1 SCRAPPGATA
11 APPPGGID
19 IEIYLL
25 TVFSTNPHR
34 SDQQPSQ
41 GAAIEP
47 PASEPPQRPTR
58 PSGGCRGWSEA
69 LRGWGRGVS
78 RRAWRWPDHGGEPAP
93 PAAAPGRGAGGAP
106 ARAAAALGGVA
117 RARGP
122 PAGAVPA
129 RVGRAPPAG
138 APPPAPARPPHRTP
152 QARVRRSGAWTPHRT
167 VRASRAC
174 VSP

>member
-93 PAAAPGRGAGGAP
+93 
-106 ARAAAALGGVA
+106 RAAARGRVA

-138 APPPAPARPPHRTP
+138 APPPPPARPAHRTP
-152 QARVRRSGAWTPHRT
+152 QARGGRSVAWAAG
-167 VRASRAC
+167 RAGG
-174 VSP
+174 